1 MTNHTVGSRPE
12 GRQAAFID
20 TGLSDW
26 GTLVAGLPHDVEPV
40 LLSGEIDAI
49 TEIRDWT
56 LGRQGYSALHLFTH
70 GSPGRLHF
78 QSGVVGVGNVDDFEE
93 QLKSIKN
100 SLAPDADLLIYACR
114 VADDAVDGLIN
125 RLHEL
130 LGVNIAAPTCLVGS
144 EHLGGTW
151 HLTHRLGAVAAPVV
165 RIDDYRYVM
174 AAPQFVSTAAYI
186 GQSTVTLTF
195 DQTLDAAN
203 PPPSSFFYEFQ
214 GIPGGNPPAQG
225 VVLVNGS
232 TVSITA
238 IQVVGS
244 TVVLTVGTTF
254 TAGDVVDVVYDDN
267 SGSNEPLAVQNAAGE
282 DAPRTVNQYTVTGG
296 PPGPS
301 VTLIVEANSATV
313 VPAGSA
319 SVTYTV
325 TFSSAVTG
333 VDVSD
338 FSVALTGSAQGIVS
352 AISGSGSTYSVTV
365 SGVSGDGTMGLN
377 LKSSATG
384 IQDGANQPISGG
396 YTGQVLT
403 VDHTAPLAP
412 ATLALTSGSDSGTL
426 GDGITNDGT
435 PTITGTAEANATVR
449 LYDTDGTTVL
459 GTTTANGSGNWTI
472 TSSTVVEG
480 NHTFTAKQTDAAGN
494 VSPASANFAFRLDT
508 VGPTG
513 TALSRTTVP
522 MSSATSGSTVATV
535 TANDA
540 SSITYSFA
548 TGNGVIDAD
557 NAKFSFSGNALVA
570 SQNLPAGTYNIYVRA
585 TDAAGNDALQTLSFT
600 VVNAPGVNSIVRASS
615 AAATAPAT
623 ANSVTYTVTFDQSVN
638 GVDASDF
645 GLTTTGTAAGTIAS
659 VSGSG
664 TTYTV
669 TVNGIAGD
677 GTVRLDLNANGTGI
691 QSTGGTAIVG
701 GYTSGQTF
709 TLDHTAPLAP
719 GAFTMN
725 AADDTGISNSD
736 ANTSVTTPRFSGVA
750 EANATV
756 RLYDTDG
763 TTLLGSTTADGTGNW
778 TITSSSLSDG
788 AHTLQVR
795 QTDAAGNVSPNSA
808 SLAVTIDQS
817 TSAPSTPILAVPSDT
832 GTVGD
837 GVTNTTTP
845 TITGTAEP
853 FATVTLYDTDGVT
866 SLGTATANANG
877 AWSIVSSVMGQ
888 GTHSLTV
895 KQTDRAG
902 SVSSASQA
910 LSLTI
915 DVTAPAAGSVPVLAP
930 ASDSDAQGD
939 GITNISRPVVTGTA
953 EPNATITLYDTN
965 GTTVLGTAT
974 ANGSG
979 NWSITSSSLPVGSHT
994 LTFKQTDAA
1003 GNVSLPSAGLTLSI
1017 TAPPPPPTTT
1027 IDGVQVGE
1035 TSVNLPG
1042 GGTGTEI
1049 SIPIVTSGRAETT
1062 GSAGV
1067 ADIALSSVGSSTLL
1081 LAQVGVGFG
1090 LTSSGGPSLAAG
1102 SSVERLIQSIIAA
1115 TPDHPTNDQAYLTGN
1130 GRSFLGLL
1138 PATVPL
1144 LVQTV
1149 TPVTGSTAPTSALT
1163 LVGTS
1168 TDAQRTALVIDVE
1181 GAASASTIN
1190 LKAVDFAAIIGAA
1203 TITGDTKEQILAGDA
1218 AGQKF
1223 VVDANL
1229 ASSIFAGGGSD
1240 TLQVTST
1247 VVTGGSART
1256 VQAAPPA
1263 DLDSILHGG
1272 TGGDV
1277 AVFAGARSN
1286 YSIAFSDAHVVVST
1300 SAPGA
1305 ATAYVVNVE
1314 TLQFSDES
1322 VTVQSIASMGA
1333 IAGLYVD
1340 VLNRQGEIAGLEFWA
1355 AAVKNGVTLGEIAL
1369 HFINSAEGQKQQQV
1383 LNGVATHDVEI
1394 VYEALFNRHSD
1405 EAGLAFW
1412 VGAMDQGATLTQVV
1426 DGFMHS
1432 AEAQAHVLA
1441 ATQWDFL
1448 L

>member
-1 MTNHTVGSRPE
+1 MTHHMVESGAH

-20 TGLSDW
+20 TGLTDW
-26 GTLVAGLPHDVEPV
+26 GALVSGLPHDVEPV
-40 LLSGEIDAI
+40 LLGGETGAI
-49 TEIRDWT
+49 TQIRDWA
-56 LGRQGYSALHLFTH
+56 LARQGYSALHLFTH
-70 GSPGRLHF
+70 GSPGQLHF
-78 QSGVVGVGNVDDFEE
+78 QAGAVHAGNVDDFGE
-93 QLKSIKN
+93 QFEDIRK
-100 SLAPDADLLIYACR
+100 SLAPGADLLIYACN
-114 VADDAVDGLIN
+114 VANHAGNELIH
-125 RLHEL
+125 RLQAL
-130 LGVNIAAPTCLVGS
+130 LNVNIAAPTGAVGS

-151 HLTHRLGAVAAPVV
+151 NLAYRLGAVETHPVT
-165 RIDDYRYVM
+165 IDDYRYVM

-203 PPPSSFFYEFQ
+203 PPPSSFFYEYQ
-214 GIPGGNPPAQG
+214 GIPGGNPPIPG
-225 VVLVNGS
+225 VVLINGS
-232 TVSITA
+232 TVSISA

-244 TVVLTVGTTF
+244 TVVLTVGATF

-267 SGSNEPLAVQNAAGE
+267 SNNNEPLAIQNAAGE

-296 PPGPS
+296 PPGPT
-301 VTLIVEANSATV
+301 VTSIVEANSATV
-313 VPAGSA
+313 VPASSP

-338 FSVALTGSAQGIVS
+338 FSLALTGTAQGTVS

-365 SGVSGDGTMGLN
+365 SGVSGDGSMGLN
-377 LKSSATG
+377 LNSNATG
-384 IQDGANQPISGG
+384 IQDVSNQPISGG

-412 ATLALTSGSDSGTL
+412 ATLALASGSDSGTL
-426 GDGITNDGT
+426 GDGVTNDPT
-435 PTITGTAEANATVR
+435 PTITGTAEPNATVR

-459 GTTTANGSGNWTI
+459 GTATANGSGNWSI

-522 MSSATSGSTVATV
+522 MSSATNGSTVATV
-535 TANDA
+535 TATDA
-540 SSITYSFA
+540 SSVTYSFA

-557 NAKFSFSGNALVA
+557 NAKFTFSGNALVA
-570 SQNLPAGTYNIYVRA
+570 SQTLSAGTYNIYVRA

-600 VVNAPGVNSIVRASS
+600 VVNAPGVNSIVRAGA
-615 AAATAPAT
+615 AAATAPAA
-623 ANSVTYTVTFDQSVN
+623 ANSVTYTVTFDQSVT

-645 GLTTTGTAAGTIAS
+645 GLTTTGSAAGTIAS
-659 VSGSG
+659 VTGSG
-664 TTYTV
+664 ATYTV
-669 TVNGIAGD
+669 TVNGITGD

-719 GAFTMN
+719 GAFMMN
-725 AADDTGISNSD
+725 AADDTGISSSD
-736 ANTSVTTPRFSGVA
+736 AVTSVNTPRFTGVA

-763 TTLLGSTTADGTGNW
+763 TTLLGSTTADGSGNW
-778 TITSSSLSDG
+778 TITSSTLSDG
-788 AHTLQVR
+788 SHTLQVR

-817 TSAPSTPILAVPSDT
+817 TIAPSTPVLAVSSDT

-837 GVTNTTTP
+837 GLTSTATP
-845 TITGTAEP
+845 TITGTAEA
-853 FATVTLYDTDGVT
+853 FATITLYDTDGVT
-866 SLGTATANANG
+866 SLGTATANASG
-877 AWSIVSSVMGQ
+877 AWSIVSSTLSQ
-888 GTHSLTV
+888 GAHSLTV
-895 KQTDRAG
+895 NQTDLAG

-915 DVTAPAAGSVPVLAP
+915 DVTAPAVGGAPVLSP
-930 ASDSDAQGD
+930 SSDSDAQGD
-939 GITNISRPVVTGTA
+939 GITNVSRPVVTGTA

-965 GTTVLGTAT
+965 GTTILGTAT
-974 ANGSG
+974 ANGTG
-979 NWSITSSSLPVGSHT
+979 NWSITSSSLSAGPHT

-1003 GNVSLPSAGLTLSI
+1003 GNVSLFSSGLTLTI
-1017 TAPPPPPTTT
+1017 TQPPPPPTTT

-1035 TSVNLPG
+1035 TNVNLPG

-1067 ADIALSSVGSSTLL
+1067 ADIPLSSAGSNTLL

-1090 LTSSGGPSLAAG
+1090 LTSSGGASQAAG
-1102 SSVERLIQSIIAA
+1102 SSLERLIASIIAA
-1115 TPDHPTNDQAYLTGN
+1115 TPDHPSDDQAYLTGN

-1138 PATVPL
+1138 PTTVPL

-1149 TPVTGSTAPTSALT
+1149 TPVTGATAPTSALT

-1181 GAASASTIN
+1181 GASSASTIN

-1203 TITGDTKEQILAGDA
+1203 TITGDTKDQILAGDA

-1229 ASSIFAGGGSD
+1229 GSSIFAGGGLD
-1240 TLQVTST
+1240 TLQVTTS
-1247 VVTGGSART
+1247 VAAGGGVRA
-1256 VQAAPPA
+1256 VQAAAPA
-1263 DLDSILHGG
+1263 DSDSILHGG
-1272 TGGDV
+1272 TGADV

-1286 YSIAFSDAHVVVST
+1286 YNIAISDAHVVVSSST
-1300 SAPGA
+1300 PGTA
-1305 ATAYVVNVE
+1305 AAYVVNVE
-1314 TLQFSDES
+1314 TLQFADQAI
-1322 VTVQSIASMGA
+1322 TVQSIASMGA

-1340 VLNRQGEIAGLEFWA
+1340 VLDRQGEIAGLEFWA
-1355 AAVKNGVTLGEIAL
+1355 AAAKNGVTLGEIAL
-1369 HFINSAEGQKQQQV
+1369 HFIDSTEGRTQQQV
-1383 LNGVATHDVEI
+1383 FNGAAAHDVEI
-1394 VYEALFNRHSD
+1394 LYEALFNRHSD
-1405 EAGLAFW
+1405 AAGLAFW
-1412 VGAMDQGATLTQVV
+1412 VNAMDQGATLANVV

-1432 AEAQAHVLA
+1432 PEAQAHVLG